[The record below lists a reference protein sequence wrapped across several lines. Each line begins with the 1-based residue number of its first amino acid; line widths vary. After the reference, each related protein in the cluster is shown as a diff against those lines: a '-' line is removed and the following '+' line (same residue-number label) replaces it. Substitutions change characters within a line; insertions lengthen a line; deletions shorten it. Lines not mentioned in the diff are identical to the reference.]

1 VAAAVTAFSLDG
13 VTFRYRDGDS
23 PALREV
29 SVQVDGGSFV
39 GITGPAD
46 AGKTTLCR
54 LLPGF
59 VPHFFTGDL
68 TGSVTVGDVDVP
80 SASIAALGATV
91 GYVFENPADQL
102 TGAATTVLEE
112 VAFGLEQRGV
122 PTDALRRRSMDEL
135 ARVGVADL
143 AERDPHSLSGGQ
155 LQRVAVASVLALD
168 PSLLVLDEPTAELDP
183 DGTDAVFDV
192 ASRLHREGYT
202 VVVVSQDLQ
211 RLAPRADRLLV
222 VDDGAVVRDGPPGDV
237 LADRSL
243 DDRLRVPPTVRLG
256 RAFRDDGLV
265 PADRPLPLTVEAAVD
280 ELRSH
285 ADLDTEDGTTRAPT
299 DGGGAVG
306 TTNAEPLVRLDDV
319 HHTYDASERGEGV
332 EALRGIDLAVD
343 GGCVA
348 LLGPNGAGKTTL
360 VKHLNGLLTPTT
372 GRVLVD
378 GTDTR
383 ETQVS
388 TLAAAVGLVFQN
400 PDDQLFHSRVADEV
414 GFGPENLGVADVD
427 ARVDRALK
435 RVGLDGQGEADTY
448 ELGRAARKRVALAS
462 VLAMEPRV
470 VVLDEPTAG
479 QDAAGVDR
487 VGDVVSTLV
496 ADGRLVIVVT
506 HDVAFVTDYADRVV
520 VLSEGRVLADGTPT
534 AAFTDET
541 VTAASGVQAPVPTQ
555 VGAALGLHGVVSVD
569 DLLARLL

>member
-1 VAAAVTAFSLDG
+1 MTAFSLDG

-29 SVQVDGGSFV
+29 SVQVDEGSFV

-91 GYVFENPADQL
+91 GYVFENPSDQL

-122 PTDALRRRSMDEL
+122 PTDALRARSMDEL

-143 AERDPHSLSGGQ
+143 AERDPHTLSGGQ

-192 ASRLHREGYT
+192 ASRIHREGYT

-285 ADLDTEDGTTRAPT
+285 ADLDTEGGTTRAPT

-306 TTNAEPLVRLDDV
+306 TANAEPLVRLDDV

-388 TLAAAVGLVFQN
+388 TLAADVGLVFQN

-541 VTAASGVQAPVPTQ
+541 VTAASGVQAPVPTR
-555 VGAALGLHGVVSVD
+555 VGAALGLHGVVSAD
-569 DLLARLL
+569 DLLAHLL